1 MPEIFRALGDPIR
14 VSIVERLGAHGDAT
28 VNELATM
35 FPVSLQAVSK
45 HIKVLEAAGVVS
57 QRREGRHRPV
67 HLEAERVVAAT
78 NWLASRVRE
87 MDARFGRLDD
97 LLADLQRSERSTGT
111 ATDRPTEPPTDRPT
125 DRSTDERGDH

>member
-1 MPEIFRALGDPIR
+1 MVEYGDGVPTIADDVMPDIFRALGDPIR

-57 QRREGRHRPV
+57 QRRDGRHRPV
-67 HLEAERVVAAT
+67 HLEADRVVAAT

-87 MDARFGRLDD
+87 MDARFERLDD
-97 LLADLQRSERSTGT
+97 LLFDLLSDVQRD
-111 ATDRPTEPPTDRPT
+111 DR
-125 DRSTDERGDH
+125 RGELR

>member
-1 MPEIFRALGDPIR
+1 VCGVPTITDNVVSDVFRALGDPIR
-14 VSIVERLGAHGDAT
+14 VSIIERLGAHGDAM

-45 HIKVLEAAGVVS
+45 HIKVLEAAGLVS

-78 NWLASRVRE
+78 TWLASRVRE
-87 MDARFGRLDD
+87 SDARFERLDD
-97 LLADLQRSERSTGT
+97 LLGELQQGDQRP
-111 ATDRPTEPPTDRPT
+111 DREGDDR
-125 DRSTDERGDH
+125 

>member
-1 MPEIFRALGDPIR
+1 MPTIAADAMPDIFRALGDPIR

-57 QRREGRHRPV
+57 QRRDGRRRPV

-78 NWLASRVRE
+78 SWLASRVRE
-87 MDARFGRLDD
+87 MDARFERLDD
-97 LLADLQRSERSTGT
+97 LLADLQRH
-111 ATDRPTEPPTDRPT
+111 DR
-125 DRSTDERGDH
+125 RGDLR

>member
-1 MPEIFRALGDPIR
+1 MGLTFNHSVEYNECVPTLAVDVMPDIFRALGDPIR

-57 QRREGRHRPV
+57 QRRDGRHRPV
-67 HLEAERVVAAT
+67 HLEADRMVAAT
-78 NWLASRVRE
+78 TWLASRVRE
-87 MDARFGRLDD
+87 LDERFERLDD
-97 LLADLQRSERSTGT
+97 LFADLQRY
-111 ATDRPTEPPTDRPT
+111 DR
-125 DRSTDERGDH
+125 RGDDR

>member
-1 MPEIFRALGDPIR
+1 MPTIADSVEPDVMPDVFRALGDPIR
-14 VSIVERLGAHGDAT
+14 ASIVERLGAQGDAT
-28 VNELATM
+28 VNELAGL

-78 NWLASRVRE
+78 TWLAARVRE
-87 MDARFGRLDD
+87 LDARFGRLDD
-97 LLADLQRSERSTGT
+97 LLAELQREDPS
-111 ATDRPTEPPTDRPT
+111 
-125 DRSTDERGDH
+125 RGRGGHR